1 MLRSDSVKLT
11 RAKSILILSFVFI
24 FLACASSFALAEK
37 MAASSG
43 DKAENALKMLEKIEK
58 QVSGR
63 SIDLKTMKDYIEM
76 LELEI
81 ERENF
86 FIDELKE
93 RVKYFDQ
100 YLDMLE
106 TVLSKT
112 DELKLKLEGGAP
124 KAAVSGRISQGA
136 AKQITADQI
145 YDLETYANFSE
156 SKKML
161 EDIEKDVDA
170 NKISAADKKSLIKKL
185 GEQHDQVG
193 SMLEETRDNKRNI
206 EKSIIKMLE
215 VRLRSKNLL
224 DKFYKNI
231 K

>member
-1 MLRSDSVKLT
+1 MKLT
-11 RAKSILILSFVFI
+11 RAKSVLIFSFVLI
-24 FLACASSFALAEK
+24 FLACASSFAQAQK
-37 MAASSG
+37 TAASSG
-43 DKAENALKMLEKIEK
+43 DKADNAIKMLEKIEK
-58 QVSGR
+58 QVNNR
-63 SIDLKTMKDYIEM
+63 SLDLETRKQFIEM

-93 RVKYFDQ
+93 RVKFFDQ
-100 YLDMLE
+100 YFSMLE
-106 TVLSKT
+106 VVKNKT
-112 DELKLKLEGGAP
+112 EELKTKLEGGAP
-124 KAAVSGRISQGA
+124 KAAASGRISQGA
-136 AKQITADQI
+136 AKQVTADQI
-145 YDLETYANFSE
+145 YDVATYVTFSE

-170 NKISAADKKSLIKKL
+170 NKISAADQKTLIKKL
-185 GEQHDQVG
+185 NEQLDQID
-193 SMLEETRDNKRNI
+193 SMVEETRNNKRNI

>member
-11 RAKSILILSFVFI
+11 RAKSILIFSFVFI

-37 MAASSG
+37 PAASPG
-43 DKAENALKMLEKIEK
+43 DKAENALKMLEKIESQVNNRSLDLNTKK
-58 QVSGR
+58 QF
-63 SIDLKTMKDYIEM
+63 IEM

-93 RVKYFDQ
+93 RVKFFDQ
-100 YLDMLE
+100 YFSMLE
-106 TVLSKT
+106 VVKNKT
-112 DELKLKLEGGAP
+112 EELKIKLEGGAP

-136 AKQITADQI
+136 SKQVTADQI
-145 YDLETYANFSE
+145 YDVAAYVNFSE

-185 GEQHDQVG
+185 SEQLEQID
-193 SMLEETRDNKRNI
+193 SMVEETRNNKRNI

-224 DKFYKNI
+224 DKFYKNL